1 MSKLIL
7 FSIISV
13 LLFCTTPSYSY
24 IGPGLGVGILTL
36 ILGFVLTIL
45 VALFTV
51 IYFPIK
57 KLLLKL
63 KKNKKKK

>member
-13 LLFCTTPSYSY
+13 LLFYTTPSYSY

-36 ILGFVLTIL
+36 ILGFILTIL

-57 KLLLKL
+57 KLLLKF